1 MAKKVVKKRTIEKT
15 PATRAPASPKPVK
28 KITLEINTNRVE
40 ENIRQVVEKVQ
51 YWYQQGLIRKVRL
64 KYKGKAI
71 LPDIPL
77 SYFMAVQV
85 ATFFLT
91 GVVRALAFNLGTRIF
106 FEIEMIND
114 ADEGLKRARDL
125 YLDGDLDDA
134 MDMLQ
139 QVLKLDKNSAEAYL
153 YLGIISKI
161 KRDPEA
167 ATHYFLQA
175 QKLDAGGK
183 VGTEAAKNLKK
194 LASSASEA

>member
-1 MAKKVVKKRTIEKT
+1 M
-15 PATRAPASPKPVK
+15 
-28 KITLEINTNRVE
+28 
-40 ENIRQVVEKVQ
+40 Q

-114 ADEGLKRARDL
+114 AEEGLKRAKDL
-125 YLDGDLDDA
+125 YLDGDLDEA
-134 MDMLQ
+134 IEMLH

-153 YLGIISKI
+153 YLGIVSKI
-161 KRDPEA
+161 KGDPEA
-167 ATHYFLQA
+167 AIRYFLQA
-175 QKLDAGGK
+175 QKLDTGGK
-183 VGTEAAKNLKK
+183 VGGEASKNLKK
-194 LASSASEA
+194 LTHAAPEA